1 MRETN
6 EVNISISEFS
16 IELFFFFFTNKEATF
31 DEGLGGENFNFSSLH
46 K

>member
-16 IELFFFFFTNKEATF
+16 IELFFFFSNKEATF